1 MQNYYQPYFPQFQ
14 PYTQPA
20 QDNLA
25 ALRQQYQ
32 APIQQMQPTQMSG
45 ANDERIWV
53 QGEDAAKAY
62 LMAPNSFVRLW
73 DANDSVFYEKR
84 TDQTG
89 KPYMDTYTYEKM
101 PETASLTASERKVK
115 EGIVEKINA
124 LERRISALEK
134 EGLNDPEPDA
144 DDAGFFTV

>member
-1 MQNYYQPYFPQFQ
+1 MMQNFYQPYYPQYQ

-20 QDNLA
+20 QDNLS

-32 APIQQMQPTQMSG
+32 APMLPTQMSG
-45 ANDERIWV
+45 TNDERIWV

-73 DANDSVFYEKR
+73 DATDSIFYEKR

-101 PETASLTASERKVK
+101 PEMAPLTASERKGR
-115 EGIVEKINA
+115 EGIVEKLNA

-134 EGLNDPEPDA
+134 ENENDTEPDA
-144 DDAGFFTV
+144 VDAGFHAI